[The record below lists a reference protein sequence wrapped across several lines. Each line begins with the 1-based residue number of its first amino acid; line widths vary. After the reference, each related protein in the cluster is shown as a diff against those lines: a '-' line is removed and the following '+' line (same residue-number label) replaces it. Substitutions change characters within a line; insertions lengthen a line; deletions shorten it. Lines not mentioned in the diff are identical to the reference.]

1 MYLYSSPTILTF
13 LGNGPGYSL
22 IIMPFVA
29 LKLPLISIKLMNAIF
44 YYFSIILLFKSLQ
57 RIVTFNYAL
66 IFSLLWALYPN
77 TFEQLPY
84 VLPEVF
90 ASSLIPLLLFSVI
103 LAFNKG
109 KTKKTY
115 IHIIVAGLTLGYLGL
130 TKPIFGYVLVFMI
143 LGTIFLLIINRA
155 NLNYK
160 KIILILTI
168 AFVTTTPWLAYT
180 YRMTGKLLY
189 WSSFGGN
196 NLYWMS
202 TPYENEY
209 GDWIEDS
216 FNEISSKNRIPG
228 SNEKIKLK
236 HKKTLTKFLQA
247 KKHRNYILKMV
258 SYTAVLIQ
266 E

>member
-1 MYLYSSPTILTF
+1 MELKNFKVSQNPFLLFLPFLIFYIVLILIFAIGSNHGDEDRYLNYAVNLTHGF
-13 LGNGPGYSL
+13 YTLPPPYLDLGNGPGYSL

-103 LAFNKG
+103 LAFTEG

-115 IHIIVAGLTLGYLGL
+115 IYIIVAGLTLGYLAL

-143 LGTIFLLIINRA
+143 LGTIFLF
-155 NLNYK
+155 NYK
-160 KIILILTI
+160 
-168 AFVTTTPWLAYT
+168 
-180 YRMTGKLLY
+180 
-189 WSSFGGN
+189 
-196 NLYWMS
+196 
-202 TPYENEY
+202 
-209 GDWIEDS
+209 
-216 FNEISSKNRIPG
+216 
-228 SNEKIKLK
+228 
-236 HKKTLTKFLQA
+236 
-247 KKHRNYILKMV
+247 
-258 SYTAVLIQ
+258 
-266 E
+266 